1 MMVYLEA
8 YMQYRWRDL
17 IRYLLAPKHPVSR
30 VNALLNALLN
40 ALSEIN
46 QRGAIHYRGE
56 DRKSAEQTNLI
67 HL

>member
-30 VNALLNALLN
+30 VNALLNAL
-40 ALSEIN
+40 SEIN
-46 QRGAIHYRGE
+46 QRGAVHYRGE

>member
-8 YMQYRWRDL
+8 YMQYQWRDL
-17 IRYLLAPKHPVSR
+17 IRHLLAPKHPVSR
-30 VNALLNALLN
+30 VNALLNAL
-40 ALSEIN
+40 SEIN
-46 QRGAIHYRGE
+46 QRGAVHYRGE